1 MHQKPQIDVR
11 KVTVIPRKQWNEI
24 QSRLAVR
31 PKEEESLLEKIAER
45 KRLHEK
51 SVAVVKNWPNTI
63 EGQRMR
69 KLEARKLRAE
79 AEEKK
84 MQIIDKEEA
93 KFQQAKRKEAIDK
106 AKTLQYYQTDRVKS
120 FHAAMMLSE
129 VLKERD
135 AQVEMKKKMKELQLK
150 RDEKLESYHDVEFKE
165 AMEREERE
173 KNAARELRRNVA
185 DYVKYFKKF
194 DTSHQFI
201 KFIFLRNFSIK
212 NNRCF
217 LNLKKFVMT
226 WKTKFNLAMSY
237 AKRTSHIDF
246 L

>member
-93 KFQQAKRKEAIDK
+93 KFQQAKSKEAIDK

-150 RDEKLESYHDVEFKE
+150 RDEKLETYHDVEFKE
-165 AMEREERE
+165 AMEREEKE
-173 KNAARELRRNVA
+173 KNAAREQRKNVA
-185 DYVKYFKKF
+185 GYEKF
-194 DTSHQFI
+194 FD
-201 KFIFLRNFSIK
+201 
-212 NNRCF
+212 
-217 LNLKKFVMT
+217 
-226 WKTKFNLAMSY
+226 
-237 AKRTSHIDF
+237 
-246 L
+246 